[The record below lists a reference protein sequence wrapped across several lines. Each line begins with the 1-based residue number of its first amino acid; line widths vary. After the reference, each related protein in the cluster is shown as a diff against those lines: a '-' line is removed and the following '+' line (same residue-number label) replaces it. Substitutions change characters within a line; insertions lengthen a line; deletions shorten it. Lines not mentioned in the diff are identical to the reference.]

1 MLKNRLTYLF
11 SVVLCCAWKGR
22 DTMTTL
28 ENFYFGNINPSEYKQ
43 SKDTRKKLSELTGLL
58 DELKAL
64 LTTEQ
69 QKEKLEQIDNCQLSL
84 IALSERDANI
94 EGFKLGVKMTTEI
107 FSDTQ
112 QRWGRKVS
120 PLFLLVK
127 STSGHSFFC
136 RKDSNLQSNERNT
149 YERVLRFTAYWIPHS
164 GEIKTRATGD
174 LWAFVKGFW
183 RTE

>member
-1 MLKNRLTYLF
+1 
-11 SVVLCCAWKGR
+11 
-22 DTMTTL
+22 MTTL
-28 ENFYFGNINPSEYKQ
+28 ENFYFGNVNPSEYKQ

-107 FSDTQ
+107 YADTQ
-112 QRWGRKVS
+112 QRG
-120 PLFLLVK
+120 
-127 STSGHSFFC
+127 
-136 RKDSNLQSNERNT
+136 
-149 YERVLRFTAYWIPHS
+149 
-164 GEIKTRATGD
+164 
-174 LWAFVKGFW
+174 
-183 RTE
+183 